1 MFGQLT
7 REQIEEVLTK
17 QLVGRIGCH
26 ADNIT
31 YVVPTSYAYH
41 DNTIYCHTYEGMKL
55 NMMKQNPQV
64 CFEVD
69 VLENLSDWKSVIA
82 WGKFEEITKEADR
95 KDALQILLNR
105 SLPFITSKTMQ
116 FGDDWPF
123 TASTTENIN
132 GVLFKIQLK
141 NKTGRYEMGDAVR
154 NERH

>member
-26 ADNIT
+26 ADKIT

-69 VLENLSDWKSVIA
+69 ALENLSDWKSVIA

-105 SLPFITSKTMQ
+105 SLPFTSSKTMQ
-116 FGDDWPF
+116 LGNDWPF
-123 TASTTENIN
+123 TASTPENIN
-132 GVLFKIQLK
+132 GILFKILLK

-154 NERH
+154 K